1 MSTQHTSD
9 GPPGDNDYYDPVG
22 EENNRASGSGTNINA
37 AAWDPE
43 KMELHRIVHR
53 LLVLEERRGE
63 LCLLCLFCLPAQ
75 WSMQFPT
82 E

>member
-1 MSTQHTSD
+1 MSTQHTGD
-9 GPPGDNDYYDPVG
+9 GPPGDDYYYDPEG
-22 EENNRASGSGTNINA
+22 ENKGPSGSGINPNA
-37 AAWDPE
+37 PAWDPE
-43 KMELHRIVHR
+43 KMELHRIVHGSWCW
-53 LLVLEERRGE
+53 RRGE